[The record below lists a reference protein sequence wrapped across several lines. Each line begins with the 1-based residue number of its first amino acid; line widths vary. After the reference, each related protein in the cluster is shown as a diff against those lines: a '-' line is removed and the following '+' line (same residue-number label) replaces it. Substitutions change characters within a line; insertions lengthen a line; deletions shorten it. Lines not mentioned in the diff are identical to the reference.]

1 MIRSDN
7 MCLSVF
13 VCLLSWRTSWVTGI
27 LQSRCQFRNIVW
39 FVRDLSHVFAFEG
52 EGGGGGINMY
62 IFVNL
67 SFFFLSVLSKKNG
80 LKRVIYRQVSV
91 QICKIFPLPPPT
103 MGASRRYTMPANP
116 SAKYLHPPL
125 IYKA

>member
-1 MIRSDN
+1 M
-7 MCLSVF
+7 
-13 VCLLSWRTSWVTGI
+13 TGI

-39 FVRDLSHVFAFEG
+39 FVRDLSDVFAFEG
-52 EGGGGGINMY
+52 GGGVGINMY

-67 SFFFLSVLSKKNG
+67 SFFFLSVLSKKWSQKG
-80 LKRVIYRQVSV
+80 HLQASKRADFA
-91 QICKIFPLPPPT
+91 KIFPSAPT

-125 IYKA
+125 TGDTIKF